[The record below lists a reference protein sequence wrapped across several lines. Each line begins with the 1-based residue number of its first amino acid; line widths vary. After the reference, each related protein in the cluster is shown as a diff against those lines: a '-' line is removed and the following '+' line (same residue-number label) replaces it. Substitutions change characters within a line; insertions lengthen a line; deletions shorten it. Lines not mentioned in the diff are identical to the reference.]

1 MPDIDGIQAT
11 RQLCAAG
18 TTAKILILT
27 TFGADDN
34 VLAALRA
41 GASGFLLKDGPRL
54 ALVAAVRAVAS
65 GDAALDP
72 AVLERLV
79 RQQGPLDRPG
89 AAVDLGRLSP
99 REAEVFRLVS
109 QGATNDEIARLLFIS
124 ETTVKTHIART
135 QAKLGATRPD
145 PPRRDGEPRRPGPTA
160 VTVDRGRSGSVPRV
174 CRPEAGDVDEDEL
187 VVVRQARVAS
197 RVREVV
203 VAAEQ
208 DPVAADDVDGLDRL
222 AGDPER
228 VAEADV
234 AGVDGRQGHEVGI
247 GDGGQVD
254 DAGS

>member
-1 MPDIDGIQAT
+1 MSTPEITVIVADDHELVRDGIAALLSAEPDIEVVGTAADGVEAIGLVQSLLPTVVLMDIQMPDIDGIQAT

-41 GASGFLLKDGPRL
+41 GASGFLLKDSPRL

-89 AAVDLGRLSP
+89 TAVDLGRLSP

-135 QAKLGATRPD
+135 QAKLGA
-145 PPRRDGEPRRPGPTA
+145 RDRIH
-160 VTVDRGRSGSVPRV
+160 
-174 CRPEAGDVDEDEL
+174 L
-187 VVVRQARVAS
+187 VVMANRA
-197 RVREVV
+197 
-203 VAAEQ
+203 
-208 DPVAADDVDGLDRL
+208 DP
-222 AGDPER
+222 
-228 VAEADV
+228 
-234 AGVDGRQGHEVGI
+234 GRPQ
-247 GDGGQVD
+247 
-254 DAGS
+254 

>member
-1 MPDIDGIQAT
+1 MSTPEITVIVADDHELVRDGIAALLSAEPDIEVVGTAADGVEAIGLVQSLHPTVVLMDIQMPDIDGIQAT

-41 GASGFLLKDGPRL
+41 GASGFLLKDSPRL

-135 QAKLGATRPD
+135 QAKLGA
-145 PPRRDGEPRRPGPTA
+145 RDRIH
-160 VTVDRGRSGSVPRV
+160 
-174 CRPEAGDVDEDEL
+174 L
-187 VVVRQARVAS
+187 VVMANRA
-197 RVREVV
+197 
-203 VAAEQ
+203 
-208 DPVAADDVDGLDRL
+208 DP
-222 AGDPER
+222 
-228 VAEADV
+228 
-234 AGVDGRQGHEVGI
+234 GRPQ
-247 GDGGQVD
+247 
-254 DAGS
+254 

>member
-1 MPDIDGIQAT
+1 MSTPEITVIVADDHELVRDGIAALLSAEQDIEVVGTAADGVEAIGLVQSLHPTVVLMDIQMPDIDGIQAT

-41 GASGFLLKDGPRL
+41 GASGFLLKDSPRL

-135 QAKLGATRPD
+135 QAKLGA
-145 PPRRDGEPRRPGPTA
+145 RDRIH
-160 VTVDRGRSGSVPRV
+160 
-174 CRPEAGDVDEDEL
+174 L
-187 VVVRQARVAS
+187 VVMANRA
-197 RVREVV
+197 
-203 VAAEQ
+203 
-208 DPVAADDVDGLDRL
+208 DPDR
-222 AGDPER
+222 P
-228 VAEADV
+228 
-234 AGVDGRQGHEVGI
+234 Q
-247 GDGGQVD
+247 
-254 DAGS
+254 